1 MILSVLN
8 KIVSYNNIPED
19 AELRSDSGWECSDT
33 EIDMVYYNSKTN
45 VLMLTRKYG
54 NYDTYEKSEDWKLL
68 YKEEKTE

>member
-8 KIVSYNNIPED
+8 KIVSDNNIPYD

-33 EIDMVYYNSKTN
+33 EIDMVYYNYKTN

-54 NYDTYEKSEDWKLL
+54 NYDTYEESEDWKLL
-68 YKEEKTE
+68 YKKEETE